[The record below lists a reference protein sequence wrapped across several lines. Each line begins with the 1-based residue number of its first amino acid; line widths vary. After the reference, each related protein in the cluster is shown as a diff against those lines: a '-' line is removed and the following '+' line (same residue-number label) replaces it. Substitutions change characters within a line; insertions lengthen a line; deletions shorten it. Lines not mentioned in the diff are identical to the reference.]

1 MTTVDQGLEQPFW
14 HEALLYASE
23 REFVEGTTSFLRDGI
38 AHDDAMLTVVDA
50 AKIRAIRGALGAD
63 AERVHFAD
71 MAVVGR
77 NPALIIQAWKDFA
90 HEHGSNGRRL
100 RGIGEPISPA
110 RDPAALVECHIHES
124 LLNLA
129 FHDQPNFWLVCP
141 YDTAS
146 LPASVIEAAADNHPF
161 VCDHVGTRS
170 PGAPADERATG
181 LTHPLP
187 APPASADEMRFE
199 MATIVD
205 LRRFV
210 STRAQ
215 AAGIDAY
222 RVAELAVAASE
233 IATNA
238 IVHGHGGGRA
248 HVWTDHHHLVCEI
261 SGPGRIDDPLVGR
274 LRPTPGQPHGYG
286 IWLANQ
292 FCDLV
297 QIRSGDGGTTV
308 RLHVARI

>member
-1 MTTVDQGLEQPFW
+1 MTTLDQRSLQPFC
-14 HEALLYASE
+14 HEALLYSSE
-23 REFVEGTTSFLRDGI
+23 REFVEGTTAFLRDGI

-50 AKIRAIRGALGAD
+50 TKIRAIRGALGTD
-63 AERVHFAD
+63 AERVQFAD
-71 MAVVGR
+71 MALVGR

-90 HEHGSNGRRL
+90 HEHGSNGRSL

-110 RDPAALVECHIHES
+110 RDPAALVECQIHES

-141 YDTAS
+141 YDTVS
-146 LPASVIEAAADNHPF
+146 LPASVIEVAADNHPF
-161 VCDHVGTRS
+161 VCNHVGTRS
-170 PGAPADERATG
+170 PGAPAVEHATG
-181 LTHPLP
+181 LTQPLP
-187 APPASADEMRFE
+187 APPASTDEMRFE
-199 MATIVD
+199 METITD

-210 STRAQ
+210 STRAE
-215 AAGIDAY
+215 AAGIDSY

-238 IVHGHGGGRA
+238 VVHGHGGGRA
-248 HVWTDHHHLVCEI
+248 GVWTDDHHLVCEI
-261 SGPGRIDDPLVGR
+261 RGPGHIDDPLVGR
-274 LRPTPGQPHGYG
+274 LRPTPGEPHGYG

-308 RLHVARI
+308 RLHIARI

>member
-1 MTTVDQGLEQPFW
+1 
-14 HEALLYASE
+14 
-23 REFVEGTTSFLRDGI
+23 
-38 AHDDAMLTVVDA
+38 MLTVVDA
-50 AKIRAIRGALGAD
+50 PKIRAIRGALGAD
-63 AERVHFAD
+63 AEHVQFAD
-71 MAVVGR
+71 MALVGR

-90 HEHGSNGRRL
+90 REHGATGRSL

-110 RDPAALVECHIHES
+110 RDPAALVECQIHES

-141 YDTAS
+141 YDTVS
-146 LPASVIEAAADNHPF
+146 LPASVIEVAAHDHPF

-170 PGAPADERATG
+170 AGAPGERVLTTG

-187 APPASADEMRFE
+187 PPPDSADEMRFE
-199 MATIVD
+199 IETITG

-215 AAGIDAY
+215 AAGIDTY

-248 HVWTDHHHLVCEI
+248 RVWTDDHDLVCEI
-261 SGPGRIDDPLVGR
+261 RGPGHIDDPLVGR
-274 LRPTPGQPHGYG
+274 LRPTPGEPHGYG

-297 QIRSGDGGTTV
+297 QIRSGAGGTTV
-308 RLHVARI
+308 RLRIARI